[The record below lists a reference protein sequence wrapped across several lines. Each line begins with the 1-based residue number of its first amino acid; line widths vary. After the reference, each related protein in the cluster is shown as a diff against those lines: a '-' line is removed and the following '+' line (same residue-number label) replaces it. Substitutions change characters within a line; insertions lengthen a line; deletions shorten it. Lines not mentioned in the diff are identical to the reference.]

1 MKNKLKIFLVD
12 DHNLFREGLKFL
24 LSNNES
30 YSDIYEAE
38 NGKILLRELLKVKPD
53 IILMDIE
60 MPEMNGIEATK
71 ETLKLFPEMKIIALS
86 MYSDEN
92 YYSDMIDA
100 GAKGFLLKNSKFE
113 DVQKAIIDVH
123 NGKNYFS
130 PEILETI
137 IKNLNK
143 KKHRKTNT
151 DLSEREI
158 EVLYNICKG
167 MSNNEIA
174 DLLFI
179 SKRTVDK
186 HRENILLKT
195 QTKNTAGMVIYAIR
209 TNIFE
214 V

>member
-1 MKNKLKIFLVD
+1 MKNKIKIFLVD

-24 LSNNES
+24 LSGNDLISE
-30 YSDIYEAE
+30 IHEAE
-38 NGKILLRELLKVKPD
+38 NGKDLLNTVLKVKPD

-60 MPEMNGIEATK
+60 MPVMNGIEATK
-71 ETLKLFPEMKIIALS
+71 ETLKIYPKSKVIALS
-86 MYSDEN
+86 MYGNEN
-92 YYSDMIDA
+92 YYSEMIDA

-113 DVQKAIIDVH
+113 DVQKAIADV
-123 NGKNYFS
+123 NEGKNYFS
-130 PEILETI
+130 PEILEAI

-143 KKHRKTNT
+143 KKQNKKNT
-151 DLSEREI
+151 DLTEREI

-167 MSNNEIA
+167 LSNQEIA
-174 DLLFI
+174 DFLYI

-195 QTKNTAGMVIYAIR
+195 QAKNTAGLVIYAIK
-209 TNIFE
+209 NEIFE